1 MKEQRGHP
9 DPLTDRYR
17 GDARRGAGF
26 VDAHVHLKDMCCLD
40 TIIDAGIVAV
50 RDAGSK
56 QCVRPVIDN
65 TVERPAAPVV
75 VSAGW
80 ALYKKG
86 GYGSSFGN
94 PVETRDE
101 IQSEI
106 LKLKR
111 CGAGI
116 IKVMASGMVSFKEP
130 GKVTAGGFNKEELL
144 FIVHTA
150 ANCGFGVMAHANGE
164 HSIIDAAEAGVRSI
178 EHGFFM
184 SRRAL
189 DIMAK
194 KSIFWVPTVGAL
206 KRAAVSGTVSKE
218 TGAFV
223 DGLIRSHLE
232 MLLYAHGISVLLAIG
247 TDCVLPDPEYRKKYD
262 AELSHFEHAGIPRQ
276 DVVKIACEGGA
287 RLLGIAA
294 DRDK

>member
-9 DPLTDRYR
+9 DPLSGRYQ
-17 GDARRGAGF
+17 GEARRSAGF
-26 VDAHVHLKDMCCLD
+26 VDAHVHLNDICCLD
-40 TIIDAGIVAV
+40 TITDAGIIAV
-50 RDAGSK
+50 RDAGTK
-56 QCVRPVIDN
+56 KGVRPVTGTTD
-65 TVERPAAPVV
+65 ERPAAPVV

-80 ALYKKG
+80 ALYKNG
-86 GYGSSFGN
+86 GYGSRFGN

-106 LKLKR
+106 LKLKQ

-130 GKVTAGGFNKEELL
+130 GKVTAGGFNRDELL
-144 FIVHTA
+144 FIVHA
-150 ANCGFGVMAHANGE
+150 AASCGLDVMAHANGE
-164 HSIIDAAEAGVRSI
+164 HAIMDAAEAGVRSI

-189 DIMAK
+189 EAMEK

-206 KRAAVSGTVSKE
+206 KRAAISGSVSKE
-218 TGAFV
+218 TGDFV

-232 MLLYAHGISVLLAIG
+232 MMLYAHRISVPLAIG

-262 AELSHFEHAGIPRQ
+262 TERSYFEQAGIPRQ
-276 DVVKIACEGGA
+276 DVITIACESGA
-287 RLLGIAA
+287 TLLGI
-294 DRDK
+294 